1 MMILKGNGEVIE
13 EFDLPQSSPLISMS
27 GNGIITA
34 VAGPGYDSLYVFQT
48 LVDITPP
55 SIENV
60 HQQPA
65 NDSVYPENE
74 VMVYANVTD
83 DLSGVKQVTLNYTY
97 TNATGTWNGT
107 VVMANL
113 EGNLYNGTIP
123 ALPYCTN
130 VTYIII
136 AEDNFNNTITTQ
148 DLGQEYRYH
157 VIPEFPPQL
166 ILPILATST
175 LLTLLTRKRKR

>member
-1 MMILKGNGEVIE
+1 MIA
-13 EFDLPQSSPLISMS
+13 EFDLPEFSPLISMS

-48 LVDITPP
+48 IEDTTPP
-55 SIENV
+55 VIENV
-60 HQQPA
+60 HQHPA
-65 NDSVYPENE
+65 SDSVYPEDE

-107 VVMANL
+107 VVMDNL

-136 AEDNFNNTITTQ
+136 AEDNFNNTITTEEM
-148 DLGQEYRYH
+148 GQEYKYH
-157 VIPEFPPQL
+157 VVPEFSIQL
-166 ILPILATST
+166 IFPILAAST
-175 LLTLLTRKRKR
+175 LLAVVIRKRKTKLTKP